1 MRKIKTLA
9 LSNIYNNADNNT
21 ENENSVSLP
30 ENGDTNEGVSDNDKD
45 FDELLDDFIKS
56 QLDDNEENTETTCW
70 SVQEEPYEPYP
81 DDDKTEENEN
91 ETEDCSSDTDETNS
105 EDDNYDD
112 SDYDGE
118 EEEEPI
124 EPEPLTL
131 DQMIGLTSVKNKL
144 ASYEKVV
151 RFNKLRRDSGL
162 PTPSIPLHAMFLGAP
177 GTGKTTVAKMMGK
190 MLADAGV
197 LSYGH
202 VVVKERS
209 KLIGQFYSNEEK
221 NTLRAIEDAQGG
233 ILFIDEAYQ
242 LYQPHDPKDPGKFV
256 IETLMTTL
264 ADESKRDWMLILA
277 GYPDEMRR
285 MFDMNPGLKS
295 RIPDSNIYV
304 FDDYNDGE
312 LMRIA
317 ENYLERNQYT
327 LTADAREALTL
338 RLRSDYE
345 QRDKSF
351 GNARHVVNMIETDI
365 LPAMAARVVLSG
377 DCDVK
382 ALTEIH
388 ACDIPKPIRKL
399 QAVRQRIGF
408 CA

>member
-1 MRKIKTLA
+1 MRKIKTLP

-45 FDELLDDFIKS
+45 FDKLLDDFIKS
-56 QLDDNEENTETTCW
+56 QLEDNEENTENSCW
-70 SVQEEPYEPYP
+70 SVQEEPYEPYA
-81 DDDKTEENEN
+81 DDDNAEENGDEV
-91 ETEDCSSDTDETNS
+91 EECSSDDDEETN
-105 EDDNYDD
+105 EDDYYDCD
-112 SDYDGE
+112 FPEDE
-118 EEEEPI
+118 EDD
-124 EPEPLTL
+124 EPEVEELTL
-131 DQMIGLTSVKNKL
+131 DKMIGLGSVKEKL
-144 ASYEKVV
+144 VTYEHLV

-256 IETLMTTL
+256 IETLMTAL

-277 GYPDEMRR
+277 GYPDEMRK
-285 MFDMNPGLKS
+285 MFEMNPGLKS

-304 FDDYNDGE
+304 FDDYTAGE
-312 LMRIA
+312 LMCIA

-327 LTADAREALTL
+327 LTGEAREALTL

-365 LPAMAARVVLSG
+365 LPAMAARVILSG

>member
-1 MRKIKTLA
+1 MRKIKTLP

-56 QLDDNEENTETTCW
+56 QLEDNEENTEITCW
-70 SVQEEPYEPYP
+70 SVQEEPYEPYA
-81 DDDKTEENEN
+81 DDDNAEENGDEV
-91 ETEDCSSDTDETNS
+91 EECSSDDDEETN
-105 EDDNYDD
+105 EDDYYDCD
-112 SDYDGE
+112 FPE
-118 EEEEPI
+118 EEEDD
-124 EPEPLTL
+124 EPEVEELTL
-131 DQMIGLTSVKNKL
+131 DKMIGLGSVKEKL
-144 ASYEKVV
+144 VTYEHLV

-190 MLADAGV
+190 MLADTGV

-256 IETLMTTL
+256 IETLMTAL

-277 GYPDEMRR
+277 GYPDEMRK
-285 MFDMNPGLKS
+285 MFEMNPGLKS

-304 FDDYNDGE
+304 FDDYTADE
-312 LMRIA
+312 LMCIA
-317 ENYLERNQYT
+317 ENYLERNKYT
-327 LTADAREALTL
+327 LTAEARKALTL

-365 LPAMAARVVLSG
+365 LPAMAERVILSG

>member
-9 LSNIYNNADNNT
+9 LSHIYNNADNNT
-21 ENENSVSLP
+21 ENENIVSLP

-56 QLDDNEENTETTCW
+56 QLEDNEENTETTCW
-70 SVQEEPYEPYP
+70 SVQEEPYEPYA
-81 DDDKTEENEN
+81 DDDNAEENGDEV
-91 ETEDCSSDTDETNS
+91 EECSSDTDETNS
-105 EDDNYDD
+105 EEDNYDD
-112 SDYDGE
+112 NDYDDE

-177 GTGKTTVAKMMGK
+177 GTGKTTVAKMLGN
-190 MLADAGV
+190 MLAKAGV
-197 LSYGH
+197 LTYGH

-256 IETLMTTL
+256 IETLMTAL

-327 LTADAREALTL
+327 LTGEAHEALTL

-365 LPAMAARVVLSG
+365 LPAMAARVILSG

>member
-1 MRKIKTLA
+1 MRKIKTLP

-56 QLDDNEENTETTCW
+56 QLEDNEENTENSCW
-70 SVQEEPYEPYP
+70 SVQEEPYEPYA
-81 DDDKTEENEN
+81 DDDNAEENGDEV
-91 ETEDCSSDTDETNS
+91 EECSSDDDEETN
-105 EDDNYDD
+105 EDDYYDCD
-112 SDYDGE
+112 FPE
-118 EEEEPI
+118 EEEDD
-124 EPEPLTL
+124 EPEVEEQTL
-131 DQMIGLTSVKNKL
+131 DKMIGLGSVKEKL
-144 ASYEKVV
+144 VTYEHLV

-190 MLADAGV
+190 MLADTGV

-256 IETLMTTL
+256 IETLMTAL

-277 GYPDEMRR
+277 GYPDEMRK
-285 MFDMNPGLKS
+285 MFEMNPGLKS

-304 FDDYNDGE
+304 FDDYTAGE
-312 LMRIA
+312 LMCIA

-327 LTADAREALTL
+327 LTAEAREALTL

-365 LPAMAARVVLSG
+365 LPAMAARVVQTGES
-377 DCDVK
+377 DVK
-382 ALTEIH
+382 VLTEIQ
-388 ACDIPKPIRKL
+388 ACDIPKPVRRL
-399 QAVRQRIGF
+399 QTCRQRIGF

>member
-1 MRKIKTLA
+1 MRKIKTLP
-9 LSNIYNNADNNT
+9 LSNIYNNVDNNT

-56 QLDDNEENTETTCW
+56 QLEDNEENTENSCW
-70 SVQEEPYEPYP
+70 SVQEEPYEPYA
-81 DDDKTEENEN
+81 DDDNAEENGDEV
-91 ETEDCSSDTDETNS
+91 EECSSDDDEETN
-105 EDDNYDD
+105 EDDYYDCD
-112 SDYDGE
+112 FPE
-118 EEEEPI
+118 EEEDD
-124 EPEPLTL
+124 EPEVEELTL
-131 DQMIGLTSVKNKL
+131 DKMIGLGSVKEKL
-144 ASYEKVV
+144 VTYEHLV

-162 PTPSIPLHAMFLGAP
+162 PTSSIPLHAMFLGAP

-256 IETLMTTL
+256 IETLMTAL

-317 ENYLERNQYT
+317 ENYLERNKYT
-327 LTADAREALTL
+327 LTAEARKALTL

-351 GNARHVVNMIETDI
+351 GNARHVVNMIETEI
-365 LPAMAARVVLSG
+365 LPAMATRVVQTGES
-377 DCDVK
+377 DVK

>member
-1 MRKIKTLA
+1 MRKIKTLP

-56 QLDDNEENTETTCW
+56 QLEDNEENTENSCR
-70 SVQEEPYEPYP
+70 SVQEEPYEPYA
-81 DDDKTEENEN
+81 DDDNAEENGDEV
-91 ETEDCSSDTDETNS
+91 EECSSDDDEETN
-105 EDDNYDD
+105 EDDYYDCD
-112 SDYDGE
+112 FPE
-118 EEEEPI
+118 EEEDD
-124 EPEPLTL
+124 EPEVEELTL
-131 DQMIGLTSVKNKL
+131 DKMIGLGSVKEKL
-144 ASYEKVV
+144 VTYEHLV
-151 RFNKLRRDSGL
+151 RFNKLRHDSGL

-190 MLADAGV
+190 MLADTGV

-256 IETLMTTL
+256 IETLMTAL

-277 GYPDEMRR
+277 GYPDEMRK
-285 MFDMNPGLKS
+285 MFEMNPGLKS

-304 FDDYNDGE
+304 FDDYTAGE
-312 LMRIA
+312 LMCIA

-327 LTADAREALTL
+327 LTAEAREALTL

>member
-1 MRKIKTLA
+1 MRKIKTLP
-9 LSNIYNNADNNT
+9 LSHIYNNADNNT

-56 QLDDNEENTETTCW
+56 QLEDNEENTETTCW

-91 ETEDCSSDTDETNS
+91 ETEDISSDTDETNS

-112 SDYDGE
+112 SDYVDE

-162 PTPSIPLHAMFLGAP
+162 PTPSTSLHAMFLGAP

-256 IETLMTTL
+256 IETLMTAL

-327 LTADAREALTL
+327 LTAEAREALTL

-365 LPAMAARVVLSG
+365 LPAMAARVILSG

-388 ACDIPKPIRKL
+388 ACDIPKPVRRL
-399 QAVRQRIGF
+399 QTCRQRIGF

>member
-1 MRKIKTLA
+1 MRKIKTLP

-56 QLDDNEENTETTCW
+56 QLEDNEENTENSCW
-70 SVQEEPYEPYP
+70 SVQEEPYEPYA
-81 DDDKTEENEN
+81 DDDNAEENGDEV
-91 ETEDCSSDTDETNS
+91 EECSSDDDEETN
-105 EDDNYDD
+105 EDDYYDCD
-112 SDYDGE
+112 FPE
-118 EEEEPI
+118 EEEDD
-124 EPEPLTL
+124 EPEVEELTL
-131 DQMIGLTSVKNKL
+131 DKMIGLGSVKEKL
-144 ASYEKVV
+144 VTYEYLV

-190 MLADAGV
+190 MLADTGV

-256 IETLMTTL
+256 IETLMTAL

-285 MFDMNPGLKS
+285 MFEMNPGLKS

-304 FDDYNDGE
+304 FDDYTADE
-312 LMRIA
+312 LMCIA
-317 ENYLERNQYT
+317 ENYLERNKYT
-327 LTADAREALTL
+327 LTAEARKALTL

-365 LPAMAARVVLSG
+365 LPAMATRVVQTGES
-377 DCDVK
+377 DVK
-382 ALTEIH
+382 VLTEIQ
-388 ACDIPKPIRKL
+388 ACDIPKPVRRL
-399 QAVRQRIGF
+399 QTCRQRIGF

>member
-1 MRKIKTLA
+1 MRKIKTLP

-21 ENENSVSLP
+21 ESENSVSLP

-56 QLDDNEENTETTCW
+56 QLEDNEENTENSCW
-70 SVQEEPYEPYP
+70 SVQEEPYEPYA
-81 DDDKTEENEN
+81 DDDNAEENGDEV
-91 ETEDCSSDTDETNS
+91 EECSSDDDEETN
-105 EDDNYDD
+105 EDDYYDCD
-112 SDYDGE
+112 FPE
-118 EEEEPI
+118 EEEDD
-124 EPEPLTL
+124 EPEVEELTL
-131 DQMIGLTSVKNKL
+131 DKMIGLGSVKEKL
-144 ASYEKVV
+144 VTYEHLV
-151 RFNKLRRDSGL
+151 RFNKLRHDNGL
-162 PTPSIPLHAMFLGAP
+162 PTPSTSLHAMFLGAP

-190 MLADAGV
+190 MLADTGV

-256 IETLMTTL
+256 IETLMTAL

-277 GYPDEMRR
+277 GYPDEMRK
-285 MFDMNPGLKS
+285 MFEMNPGLKS

-304 FDDYNDGE
+304 FDDYTADE
-312 LMRIA
+312 LMCIA
-317 ENYLERNQYT
+317 ENYLERNKYT
-327 LTADAREALTL
+327 LTAEARKALTL

-351 GNARHVVNMIETDI
+351 GNARHVVNMIETEI
-365 LPAMAARVVLSG
+365 LPAMATRVVQTGES
-377 DCDVK
+377 DVK
-382 ALTEIH
+382 VLTEIQ
-388 ACDIPKPIRKL
+388 ACDIPKPVRRL
-399 QAVRQRIGF
+399 QTCRQRIGF

>member
-1 MRKIKTLA
+1 MRKIKTLP

-30 ENGDTNEGVSDNDKD
+30 ENGDTNEGVSDKDKD

-56 QLDDNEENTETTCW
+56 QLEDNEENTENSCW
-70 SVQEEPYEPYP
+70 SVQEEPYEPYADDDNAEENGDEVEECSS
-81 DDDKTEENEN
+81 DDDK
-91 ETEDCSSDTDETNS
+91 ETN
-105 EDDNYDD
+105 EDDYYDCD
-112 SDYDGE
+112 FPE
-118 EEEEPI
+118 EEEDD
-124 EPEPLTL
+124 EPEVEELTL
-131 DQMIGLTSVKNKL
+131 DKMIGLGSVKEKL
-144 ASYEKVV
+144 VTYEHLV

-256 IETLMTTL
+256 IETLMTAL

-277 GYPDEMRR
+277 GYPDEMKR

-327 LTADAREALTL
+327 LTAEAREALTL

-351 GNARHVVNMIETDI
+351 GNARHVVNMIETEI
-365 LPAMAARVVLSG
+365 LPAMATRVVKTGES
-377 DCDVK
+377 DVK
-382 ALTEIH
+382 VLTEIQ
-388 ACDIPKPIRKL
+388 ACDIPKPVRRL
-399 QAVRQRIGF
+399 QTCRQRIGF

>member
-1 MRKIKTLA
+1 MRKIKTLP

-56 QLDDNEENTETTCW
+56 QLEDNEENTENSCW
-70 SVQEEPYEPYP
+70 SVQEEPYEPYA
-81 DDDKTEENEN
+81 DDDNAEENGDEV
-91 ETEDCSSDTDETNS
+91 EECSSDDDEETN
-105 EDDNYDD
+105 EDDYYDCD
-112 SDYDGE
+112 FPE
-118 EEEEPI
+118 EEEDD
-124 EPEPLTL
+124 EPEVEELTL
-131 DQMIGLTSVKNKL
+131 DKMIGLGSVKEKL
-144 ASYEKVV
+144 VTYEHLV
-151 RFNKLRRDSGL
+151 RFNKLRHDNGL

-256 IETLMTTL
+256 IETLMTAL

-277 GYPDEMRR
+277 GYPDEMRK
-285 MFDMNPGLKS
+285 MFEMNPGLKS

-304 FDDYNDGE
+304 FDDYTAGE
-312 LMRIA
+312 LMCIA
-317 ENYLERNQYT
+317 ENYLERNKYT
-327 LTADAREALTL
+327 LTAEAQKALTL

-351 GNARHVVNMIETDI
+351 GNARHVVNMIETEI
-365 LPAMAARVVLSG
+365 LPAMATRVVQTGES
-377 DCDVK
+377 DVK
-382 ALTEIH
+382 VLTEIQ
-388 ACDIPKPIRKL
+388 ACDIPKPVRRL
-399 QAVRQRIGF
+399 QTCRQRIGF